1 MDKGVKEA
9 LKVKNVNLKIKR
21 DTTERFELRRSRTP
35 QGVFANTTLAIEP
48 SHGMAAGTWCAK
60 DISRKMIEEK
70 EAGWAPHHEYILI
83 VKENFDELWNKAV
96 EKNKSEK
103 HPVQKK
109 EAPSTERRTV
119 SVTLD
124 KVLRKEFSDENK
136 AAIKQLL
143 IDKQARMS
151 SHIDEIQSAIAMAQ
165 LEVSKRN
172 DFVVVRRFERVGFD
186 RTFSHMT
193 CRYFKDGFTRRE
205 ALPTNSIS
213 ATFSQRPTKSVMSTF
228 GKVLLS
234 KSLWCR
240 TFSNRK

>member
-1 MDKGVKEA
+1 VDKGVKEA

-60 DISRKMIEEK
+60 DVSRKMIEEK
-70 EAGWAPHHEYILI
+70 ETGWAPHHEYILI

-103 HPVQKK
+103 HPVPKK
-109 EAPSTERRTV
+109 EAPSTERWTV

-143 IDKQARMS
+143 ID
-151 SHIDEIQSAIAMAQ
+151 
-165 LEVSKRN
+165 
-172 DFVVVRRFERVGFD
+172 
-186 RTFSHMT
+186 
-193 CRYFKDGFTRRE
+193 
-205 ALPTNSIS
+205 
-213 ATFSQRPTKSVMSTF
+213 
-228 GKVLLS
+228 
-234 KSLWCR
+234 
-240 TFSNRK
+240 